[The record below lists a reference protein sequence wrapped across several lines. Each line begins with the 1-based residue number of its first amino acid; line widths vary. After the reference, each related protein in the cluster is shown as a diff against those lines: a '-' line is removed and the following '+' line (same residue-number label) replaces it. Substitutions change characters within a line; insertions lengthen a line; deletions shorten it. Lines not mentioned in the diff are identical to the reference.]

1 MSRVDTS
8 NNSQEVFTTNNGY
21 NYTYMEGNEN
31 VTWTIHNSGLPAGE
45 AFEVDAFNV
54 TIDENG
60 TELTNIENGP
70 FGSNTDF
77 YVFVV
82 DTDNRTNKSS
92 HGFSNLDLSL
102 HAVGWNGSSF
112 TSYGQF
118 TALQAGNS
126 STGPT
131 GPTGFIG
138 SRGEKGQKGQE
149 GMTGSTGPK
158 GEKGQKG
165 MTGSTGPKGE
175 KGQEGMTGDIGP
187 KGEKGIT
194 GFTGSIG
201 ATGFTGQKG
210 DKGGTDAADV
220 AAAGAVM
227 NTGDETI
234 SGLKT
239 FSTLPQSVITPSS
252 DADFITKAY
261 FDANASSGVES
272 PWTQST
278 NDLYYTTGNVG
289 IGTSSPN
296 EKLELNGRLRINGGS
311 QG

>member
-138 SRGEKGQKGQE
+138 SKGEKGQKG
-149 GMTGSTGPK
+149 MTGFTGPKGEKGMAGFTGPKGEKGITGFTGPK

-165 MTGSTGPKGE
+165 MTG
-175 KGQEGMTGDIGP
+175 
-187 KGEKGIT
+187 
-194 GFTGSIG
+194 

-210 DKGGTDAADV
+210 AEGDTGAKGD
-220 AAAGAVM
+220 AGAK
-227 NTGDETI
+227 G
-234 SGLKT
+234 
-239 FSTLPQSVITPSS
+239 QQ
-252 DADFITKAY
+252 ADF
-261 FDANASSGVES
+261 S
-272 PWTQST
+272 P
-278 NDLYYTTGNVG
+278 
-289 IGTSSPN
+289 
-296 EKLELNGRLRINGGS
+296 
-311 QG
+311 